1 MGLFVL
7 VESSANLHKKLTN
20 LRHLALDLDGT
31 LYLGGRLFEFT
42 RPFLAQI
49 LEMGI
54 GRTFFTNNSSRST
67 KQYVSKLNA
76 LGIEAVASDIFS
88 STHCTLDYL
97 RSERLDIRKLFVLG
111 TPALRE
117 EFAEHGF
124 IESDDDPDAV
134 IVGFDTTLAYDRV
147 CRAAWWISKGKPFIA
162 THPDRIC
169 PTDEATMLPDCAAIC
184 AMFTTATGRKPDVV
198 LGKPDP
204 RMLKGVMERH
214 QLKPHELAV
223 VGDRIYT
230 DMAMARAAGAVGV
243 LVLTGETT
251 REQADEASPPP
262 DLVLNDIGELGAL
275 LAKSRA
281 KTKEAV
287 RC

>member
-1 MGLFVL
+1 
-7 VESSANLHKKLTN
+7 LHKKLTN

-42 RPFLAQI
+42 RPFLARI
-49 LEMGI
+49 GELGI

-67 KQYVSKLNA
+67 KQYVQKLNA
-76 LGIEAVASDIFS
+76 LGIEACESDIFS

-97 RSERLDIRKLFVLG
+97 RSERRDIKTLYILG

-117 EFAEHGF
+117 EFIEHGF
-124 IESDDDPDAV
+124 IESDEDPDAV
-134 IVGFDTTLAYDRV
+134 IVGFDTTLTYDRV
-147 CRAAWWISKGKPFIA
+147 CRAAWWISQGKPFIA

-169 PTDEATMLPDCAAIC
+169 PTDEPTMLPDCAAIC
-184 AMFTTATGRKPDVV
+184 AMLTTATGRKPDIV

-204 RMLKGVMERH
+204 RMLSGVMQRH
-214 QLKPHELAV
+214 HLKPHELAV

-230 DMAMARAAGAVGV
+230 DMAMARSAGAVSV

-251 REQADEASPPP
+251 AEQAHEASPPP
-262 DLVLNDIGELGAL
+262 DLILNDVGELGTFL
-275 LAKSRA
+275 A

>member
-1 MGLFVL
+1 MRTAI
-7 VESSANLHKKLTN
+7 SN

-31 LYLGGRLFEFT
+31 LYLGGRVFEFT

-49 LEMGI
+49 AELGI

-67 KQYVSKLNA
+67 KQYVTKLNA
-76 LGIEAVASDIFS
+76 LGIEATEADIFS
-88 STHCTLDYL
+88 STHCTLEYL
-97 RSERLDIRKLFVLG
+97 RSERRALKKLFILG
-111 TPALRE
+111 TPPLRE
-117 EFAEHGF
+117 EFVEHGF
-124 IESDDDPDAV
+124 IESDDNPDAV
-134 IVGFDTTLAYDRV
+134 IVAFDTTLAYDRV
-147 CRAAWWISKGKPFIA
+147 CRAAWWISRGKPFIA

-169 PTDEATMLPDCAAIC
+169 PTDEPTMLPDCAAIC
-184 AMFTTATGRKPDVV
+184 AMLTSATGRAPDIV

-204 RMLKGVMERH
+204 RMLRGVMQRH
-214 QLKPHELAV
+214 ALAPHELAV

-251 REQADEASPPP
+251 AEQAADASPPP
-262 DLVLNDIGELGAL
+262 DLIVNDVGELGAR
-275 LAKSRA
+275 LAQTK
-281 KTKEAV
+281 KEAV

>member
-1 MGLFVL
+1 MRAT
-7 VESSANLHKKLTN
+7 SLHKKLSE

-42 RPFLAQI
+42 RPFLAKI
-49 LEMGI
+49 SELGI

-67 KQYVSKLNA
+67 KQYVTKLNA
-76 LGIEAVASDIFS
+76 LGIEASEADLFS
-88 STHCTLDYL
+88 STHCTLEYL
-97 RSERLDIRKLFVLG
+97 RSERPDLKKLFILG
-111 TPALRE
+111 TPPLRE
-117 EFAEHGF
+117 EFVEHGF
-124 IESDDDPDAV
+124 VESDDNPDAV
-134 IVGFDTTLAYDRV
+134 IVGFDTTLSYDRV
-147 CRAAWWISKGKPFIA
+147 CRAAWWISRGKPFIA

-169 PTDEATMLPDCAAIC
+169 PTDEPMMLPDCAAIC
-184 AMFTTATGRKPDVV
+184 AMLTSATGRAPDIV

-204 RMLKGVMERH
+204 RMLRGVMQRH
-214 QLKPHELAV
+214 NLRPHELAV

-251 REQADEASPPP
+251 TEQAHDASPPP
-262 DLVLNDIGELGAL
+262 DLVLNDVGELGAL
-275 LAKSRA
+275 LAQTK
-281 KTKEAV
+281 KEAV

>member
-1 MGLFVL
+1 MSL
-7 VESSANLHKKLTN
+7 VLHKKLTS

-42 RPFLAQI
+42 RPFLARI
-49 LEMGI
+49 AELGI

-67 KQYVSKLNA
+67 KQYVTKLNA
-76 LGIEAVASDIFS
+76 LRIEAGESDIFS
-88 STHCTLDYL
+88 STHCTLEYL
-97 RSERLDIRKLFVLG
+97 RSERPELRKLFILG
-111 TPALRE
+111 TPPLRE
-117 EFAEHGF
+117 EFVEHGF
-124 IESDDDPDAV
+124 VESDDNPDAV
-134 IVGFDTTLAYDRV
+134 IVGFDTTLSYDRV

-184 AMFTTATGRKPDVV
+184 AMLTSATGRTPDIV

-204 RMLKGVMERH
+204 RMLQGVMQRH
-214 QLKPHELAV
+214 NLKPHELAV

-230 DMAMARAAGAVGV
+230 DMAMARAADAVGV

-251 REQADEASPPP
+251 AEQAHEASPPP
-262 DLVLNDIGELGAL
+262 DLILNDVGELGAL
-275 LAKSRA
+275 LAQTK
-281 KTKEAV
+281 KEAV
-287 RC
+287 QC